1 MRSASFPA
9 KLQKTWRARSP
20 LASLLQRGKK
30 DLQHRDLLHRR
41 SSPRGIEGFDDRI
54 ATLTPKTL
62 HMTAYHHRT
71 SVAGDIKT
79 HFLEAG
85 SGPHLV
91 LLHGGEYGASAE
103 ITWRANIESL
113 SKTFHVIAPD
123 LLGWGRT
130 DKLYSFSDPAGLRIK
145 HLQRF
150 LEALGIG
157 RALFVGNS
165 AGGGLIL
172 RASVRRPAPLQIGKM
187 VTICGNASVF
197 KTHSQADLENYTPS
211 LENMRK
217 IVALLYRDPKWHTDE
232 NIRERYESSMIP
244 GAWET
249 LSAARLR
256 SPVHQPRSTSDEFVS
271 QLSQLEIPLLIMS
284 CEHDPL
290 NQSDWDVKFQKIVPG
305 SKVHRFM
312 RSAHE
317 PQIEETDEF
326 NRVLTE
332 FLIG

>member
-1 MRSASFPA
+1 MKAASPV
-9 KLQKTWRARSP
+9 
-20 LASLLQRGKK
+20 ASY
-30 DLQHRDLLHRR
+30 QHRT
-41 SSPRGIEGFDDRI
+41 I
-54 ATLTPKTL
+54 
-62 HMTAYHHRT
+62 
-71 SVAGDIKT
+71 VAGDIKT

-85 SGPHLV
+85 SGPDLV

-103 ITWRANIESL
+103 ITWRANIAAL
-113 SKTFHVIAPD
+113 AAKFHVVAPD
-123 LLGWGRT
+123 ILGWGQT
-130 DKLYSFSDPAGLRIK
+130 DKIYSFSDPAGLRIR

-150 LEALGIG
+150 LETLGIG
-157 RALFVGNS
+157 KAYFVGNS

-172 RASVRRPAPLQIGKM
+172 RGAVRNPTPLQIQKM

-197 KTHSQADLENYTPS
+197 KTTSQADLENYTPS

-217 IVALLYRDPKWHTDE
+217 IVALLYHDPKWQSED
-232 NIRERYESSMIP
+232 NIRERYECSIIP
-244 GAWET
+244 GAWEA

-256 SPVHQPRSTSDEFVS
+256 SPAHQVRSTTEEFVK
-271 QLSQLEIPLLIMS
+271 QLSQLTIPLLIMS

-290 NQSDWDVKFQKIVPG
+290 NQSDWDVNFQKIVPG

-312 RSAHE
+312 HSAHE

-332 FLIG
+332 FLLS